1 MNETLEV
8 ENTKTKINVNAKEI
22 NILSLRTRIYLPFK
36 RLFDILF
43 GIIGVILTIPF
54 ILVIKISY
62 ILNKDYSSIFFTHKR
77 IGKNGKEFKMY
88 KFRTMRDTKDS
99 SGNLLSDDER
109 LTKFG
114 KILRST
120 SLDELPEFFNILRGE
135 MSLIGPRPLLPE
147 YLPLYSGEQ
156 IKRHNVLPGLTGWAQ
171 INGRNSI
178 SWTEKFKLDV
188 WYVENWSLKLDL
200 KIFFLTI
207 VKVIKQE
214 DINQESTVTMEAFN
228 GNN

>member
-1 MNETLEV
+1 MN
-8 ENTKTKINVNAKEI
+8 KI
-22 NILSLRTRIYLPFK
+22 K
-36 RLFDILF
+36 RSFDIIFSLTVLIMLSPIF
-43 GIIGVILTIPF
+43 LIIA
-54 ILVIKISY
+54 ILVKIK
-62 ILNKDYSSIFFTHKR
+62 LGGPIFFVQER
-77 IGKNGKEFKMY
+77 IGMYNRPFKMY

-99 SGNLLSDDER
+99 SGNLLSDNER

-171 INGRNSI
+171 VNGRNSI
-178 SWTEKFKLDV
+178 SWTEKFELDV

-207 VKVIKQE
+207 VKVIKRE

>member
-1 MNETLEV
+1 MN
-8 ENTKTKINVNAKEI
+8 KIKRCFDIIFSLMVLI
-22 NILSLRTRIYLPFK
+22 ILSPIFL
-36 RLFDILF
+36 
-43 GIIGVILTIPF
+43 VVA
-54 ILVIKISY
+54 ILVKVK
-62 ILNKDYSSIFFTHKR
+62 LGGAIFFVQER
-77 IGKNGKEFKMY
+77 IGMYNRPFNMY
-88 KFRTMRDTKDS
+88 KFRTMKDTKDS
-99 SGNLLSDDER
+99 SGKLLSDNER

-114 KILRST
+114 KVLRST
-120 SLDELPEFFNILRGE
+120 SLDELPEFLNILKGE

-178 SWTEKFKLDV
+178 SWNEKFKLDV
-188 WYVENWSLKLDL
+188 WYVENWSLKLDF

-207 VKVIKQE
+207 SKVLKRE

>member
-1 MNETLEV
+1 MN
-8 ENTKTKINVNAKEI
+8 KI
-22 NILSLRTRIYLPFK
+22 K
-36 RLFDILF
+36 RSFDIIFSLTVLIMLSPIF
-43 GIIGVILTIPF
+43 LIIA
-54 ILVIKISY
+54 ILVKIK
-62 ILNKDYSSIFFTHKR
+62 LGGPIFFVQER
-77 IGKNGKEFKMY
+77 IGMYNRPFKMY

-99 SGNLLSDDER
+99 SGNLLSDNER

-114 KILRST
+114 KTLRST

-171 INGRNSI
+171 VNGRNSI

-207 VKVIKQE
+207 VKVIKRE

>member
-1 MNETLEV
+1 MN
-8 ENTKTKINVNAKEI
+8 KI
-22 NILSLRTRIYLPFK
+22 K
-36 RLFDILF
+36 RSFDIIFSLTVLIMLSPIF
-43 GIIGVILTIPF
+43 LIIA
-54 ILVIKISY
+54 ILVKIK
-62 ILNKDYSSIFFTHKR
+62 LGGHIFFVQER
-77 IGKNGKEFKMY
+77 IGMYNRPFKMY
-88 KFRTMRDTKDS
+88 KFRTMRNTKDS
-99 SGNLLSDDER
+99 SGNLLSDNER

-156 IKRHNVLPGLTGWAQ
+156 IKRHNVPPGLTGWAQ

-178 SWTEKFKLDV
+178 SWTEKFELDV

-207 VKVIKQE
+207 VKVIKRE